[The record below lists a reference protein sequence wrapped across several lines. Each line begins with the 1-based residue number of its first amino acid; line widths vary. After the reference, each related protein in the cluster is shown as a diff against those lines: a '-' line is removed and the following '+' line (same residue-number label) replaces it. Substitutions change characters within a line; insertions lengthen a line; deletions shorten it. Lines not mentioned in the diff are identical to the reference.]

1 MILTELNIEL
11 YAAKGYENPN
21 CVSIEEF
28 VEDFNR
34 LRYIKRLI
42 RRYSQNGE
50 LKERLIL
57 NHLVILYNTFD
68 NDTCTRLLFF
78 KLKKYL
84 EYITPFLLLLNRLP
98 KTVLDE
104 NNNIIY
110 TSDIK
115 MNQYIVDIFLV
126 YQFIKRLATPFN
138 ETKAFKLGLIDEKGK
153 RLKKASSKD
162 EKNAMTY
169 FDRLIFNLKRV
180 LSKVTGIESKFTTF
194 AAALFLLK
202 ESNKPKDKRIQY
214 VTESILHDFKRE
226 NKELIKSLLLTEE
239 MPANNV
245 GSGNIAGAGD
255 GEDPPM
261 RKRVI
266 DRYKRKNKAQA
277 NTVGRK
283 SYNAIRTA

>member
-98 KTVLDE
+98 KTILDE
-104 NNNIIY
+104 NNNVIY
-110 TSDIK
+110 TTDIK
-115 MNQYIVDIFLV
+115 MNQYIID
-126 YQFIKRLATPFN
+126 
-138 ETKAFKLGLIDEKGK
+138 KL
-153 RLKKASSKD
+153 
-162 EKNAMTY
+162 
-169 FDRLIFNLKRV
+169 
-180 LSKVTGIESKFTTF
+180 
-194 AAALFLLK
+194 
-202 ESNKPKDKRIQY
+202 
-214 VTESILHDFKRE
+214 
-226 NKELIKSLLLTEE
+226 
-239 MPANNV
+239 
-245 GSGNIAGAGD
+245 
-255 GEDPPM
+255 
-261 RKRVI
+261 RKI
-266 DRYKRKNKAQA
+266 
-277 NTVGRK
+277 
-283 SYNAIRTA
+283 

>member
-104 NNNIIY
+104 NNNVIY
-110 TSDIK
+110 TTDIR
-115 MNQYIVDIFLV
+115 MNQYII
-126 YQFIKRLATPFN
+126 
-138 ETKAFKLGLIDEKGK
+138 
-153 RLKKASSKD
+153 
-162 EKNAMTY
+162 
-169 FDRLIFNLKRV
+169 
-180 LSKVTGIESKFTTF
+180 
-194 AAALFLLK
+194 
-202 ESNKPKDKRIQY
+202 DKR
-214 VTESILHDFKRE
+214 K
-226 NKELIKSLLLTEE
+226 
-239 MPANNV
+239 
-245 GSGNIAGAGD
+245 
-255 GEDPPM
+255 
-261 RKRVI
+261 
-266 DRYKRKNKAQA
+266 
-277 NTVGRK
+277 
-283 SYNAIRTA
+283 

>member
-104 NNNIIY
+104 NNNVIY
-110 TSDIK
+110 TTDIK
-115 MNQYIVDIFLV
+115 MNQYIID
-126 YQFIKRLATPFN
+126 
-138 ETKAFKLGLIDEKGK
+138 KL
-153 RLKKASSKD
+153 
-162 EKNAMTY
+162 
-169 FDRLIFNLKRV
+169 
-180 LSKVTGIESKFTTF
+180 
-194 AAALFLLK
+194 
-202 ESNKPKDKRIQY
+202 
-214 VTESILHDFKRE
+214 
-226 NKELIKSLLLTEE
+226 
-239 MPANNV
+239 
-245 GSGNIAGAGD
+245 
-255 GEDPPM
+255 
-261 RKRVI
+261 RKI
-266 DRYKRKNKAQA
+266 
-277 NTVGRK
+277 
-283 SYNAIRTA
+283 

>member
-98 KTVLDE
+98 KTFLDE
-104 NNNIIY
+104 NNNVIY

-115 MNQYIVDIFLV
+115 MNQYIID
-126 YQFIKRLATPFN
+126 
-138 ETKAFKLGLIDEKGK
+138 KL
-153 RLKKASSKD
+153 
-162 EKNAMTY
+162 
-169 FDRLIFNLKRV
+169 
-180 LSKVTGIESKFTTF
+180 
-194 AAALFLLK
+194 
-202 ESNKPKDKRIQY
+202 
-214 VTESILHDFKRE
+214 
-226 NKELIKSLLLTEE
+226 
-239 MPANNV
+239 
-245 GSGNIAGAGD
+245 
-255 GEDPPM
+255 
-261 RKRVI
+261 RKI
-266 DRYKRKNKAQA
+266 
-277 NTVGRK
+277 
-283 SYNAIRTA
+283 

>member
-50 LKERLIL
+50 LIERLIL

-115 MNQYIVDIFLV
+115 MNQYIID
-126 YQFIKRLATPFN
+126 
-138 ETKAFKLGLIDEKGK
+138 KL
-153 RLKKASSKD
+153 
-162 EKNAMTY
+162 
-169 FDRLIFNLKRV
+169 
-180 LSKVTGIESKFTTF
+180 
-194 AAALFLLK
+194 
-202 ESNKPKDKRIQY
+202 
-214 VTESILHDFKRE
+214 
-226 NKELIKSLLLTEE
+226 
-239 MPANNV
+239 
-245 GSGNIAGAGD
+245 
-255 GEDPPM
+255 
-261 RKRVI
+261 RKI
-266 DRYKRKNKAQA
+266 
-277 NTVGRK
+277 
-283 SYNAIRTA
+283 

>member
-104 NNNIIY
+104 NNNVIY

-115 MNQYIVDIFLV
+115 MNQYIID
-126 YQFIKRLATPFN
+126 
-138 ETKAFKLGLIDEKGK
+138 KL
-153 RLKKASSKD
+153 
-162 EKNAMTY
+162 
-169 FDRLIFNLKRV
+169 
-180 LSKVTGIESKFTTF
+180 
-194 AAALFLLK
+194 
-202 ESNKPKDKRIQY
+202 
-214 VTESILHDFKRE
+214 
-226 NKELIKSLLLTEE
+226 
-239 MPANNV
+239 
-245 GSGNIAGAGD
+245 
-255 GEDPPM
+255 
-261 RKRVI
+261 RKI
-266 DRYKRKNKAQA
+266 
-277 NTVGRK
+277 
-283 SYNAIRTA
+283 

>member
-104 NNNIIY
+104 NNNVIY
-110 TSDIK
+110 TTDIR
-115 MNQYIVDIFLV
+115 MNQYIID
-126 YQFIKRLATPFN
+126 
-138 ETKAFKLGLIDEKGK
+138 KL
-153 RLKKASSKD
+153 
-162 EKNAMTY
+162 
-169 FDRLIFNLKRV
+169 
-180 LSKVTGIESKFTTF
+180 
-194 AAALFLLK
+194 
-202 ESNKPKDKRIQY
+202 
-214 VTESILHDFKRE
+214 
-226 NKELIKSLLLTEE
+226 
-239 MPANNV
+239 
-245 GSGNIAGAGD
+245 
-255 GEDPPM
+255 
-261 RKRVI
+261 RKI
-266 DRYKRKNKAQA
+266 
-277 NTVGRK
+277 
-283 SYNAIRTA
+283 

>member
-57 NHLVILYNTFD
+57 NHLVILYNSFD

-104 NNNIIY
+104 NNNVIY
-110 TSDIK
+110 TTDIR
-115 MNQYIVDIFLV
+115 MNQYIID
-126 YQFIKRLATPFN
+126 
-138 ETKAFKLGLIDEKGK
+138 KL
-153 RLKKASSKD
+153 
-162 EKNAMTY
+162 
-169 FDRLIFNLKRV
+169 
-180 LSKVTGIESKFTTF
+180 
-194 AAALFLLK
+194 
-202 ESNKPKDKRIQY
+202 
-214 VTESILHDFKRE
+214 
-226 NKELIKSLLLTEE
+226 
-239 MPANNV
+239 
-245 GSGNIAGAGD
+245 
-255 GEDPPM
+255 
-261 RKRVI
+261 RKI
-266 DRYKRKNKAQA
+266 
-277 NTVGRK
+277 
-283 SYNAIRTA
+283 

>member
-115 MNQYIVDIFLV
+115 MNQYIID
-126 YQFIKRLATPFN
+126 
-138 ETKAFKLGLIDEKGK
+138 KL
-153 RLKKASSKD
+153 
-162 EKNAMTY
+162 
-169 FDRLIFNLKRV
+169 
-180 LSKVTGIESKFTTF
+180 
-194 AAALFLLK
+194 
-202 ESNKPKDKRIQY
+202 
-214 VTESILHDFKRE
+214 
-226 NKELIKSLLLTEE
+226 
-239 MPANNV
+239 
-245 GSGNIAGAGD
+245 
-255 GEDPPM
+255 
-261 RKRVI
+261 RKI
-266 DRYKRKNKAQA
+266 
-277 NTVGRK
+277 
-283 SYNAIRTA
+283 

>member
-104 NNNIIY
+104 NNNVIY
-110 TSDIK
+110 TTNIN
-115 MNQYIVDIFLV
+115 MNQYIID
-126 YQFIKRLATPFN
+126 
-138 ETKAFKLGLIDEKGK
+138 KL
-153 RLKKASSKD
+153 
-162 EKNAMTY
+162 
-169 FDRLIFNLKRV
+169 
-180 LSKVTGIESKFTTF
+180 
-194 AAALFLLK
+194 
-202 ESNKPKDKRIQY
+202 
-214 VTESILHDFKRE
+214 
-226 NKELIKSLLLTEE
+226 
-239 MPANNV
+239 
-245 GSGNIAGAGD
+245 
-255 GEDPPM
+255 
-261 RKRVI
+261 RKI
-266 DRYKRKNKAQA
+266 
-277 NTVGRK
+277 
-283 SYNAIRTA
+283 

>member
-98 KTVLDE
+98 KTILDE
-104 NNNIIY
+104 NNNVIY

-115 MNQYIVDIFLV
+115 MNQYIID
-126 YQFIKRLATPFN
+126 
-138 ETKAFKLGLIDEKGK
+138 KL
-153 RLKKASSKD
+153 
-162 EKNAMTY
+162 
-169 FDRLIFNLKRV
+169 
-180 LSKVTGIESKFTTF
+180 
-194 AAALFLLK
+194 
-202 ESNKPKDKRIQY
+202 
-214 VTESILHDFKRE
+214 
-226 NKELIKSLLLTEE
+226 
-239 MPANNV
+239 
-245 GSGNIAGAGD
+245 
-255 GEDPPM
+255 
-261 RKRVI
+261 RKI
-266 DRYKRKNKAQA
+266 
-277 NTVGRK
+277 
-283 SYNAIRTA
+283 

>member
-104 NNNIIY
+104 NNNVIY
-110 TSDIK
+110 TTNIK
-115 MNQYIVDIFLV
+115 MNQYIID
-126 YQFIKRLATPFN
+126 
-138 ETKAFKLGLIDEKGK
+138 KL
-153 RLKKASSKD
+153 
-162 EKNAMTY
+162 
-169 FDRLIFNLKRV
+169 
-180 LSKVTGIESKFTTF
+180 
-194 AAALFLLK
+194 
-202 ESNKPKDKRIQY
+202 
-214 VTESILHDFKRE
+214 
-226 NKELIKSLLLTEE
+226 
-239 MPANNV
+239 
-245 GSGNIAGAGD
+245 
-255 GEDPPM
+255 
-261 RKRVI
+261 RKI
-266 DRYKRKNKAQA
+266 
-277 NTVGRK
+277 
-283 SYNAIRTA
+283 